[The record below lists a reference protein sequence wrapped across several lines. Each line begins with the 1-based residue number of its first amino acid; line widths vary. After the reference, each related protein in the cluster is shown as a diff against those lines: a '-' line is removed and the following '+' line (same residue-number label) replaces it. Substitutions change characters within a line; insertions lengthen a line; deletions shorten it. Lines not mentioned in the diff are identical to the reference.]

1 MLKIAMIGQKGIPAR
16 FGGVETHVHDLSS
29 RLAKLGHNVTAYSRK
44 WYTKKDTAFINDVL
58 AKSLPSIRT
67 KHLDTISH
75 TFLATI
81 DAINEEYDVIHYHGV
96 GPALLSWIPRLFA
109 PEITVITTFHSI
121 DRKHAKWGTFAKMV
135 LTVGEWMTGKFA
147 HKTISVSRTI
157 QQYMRDVYDVKTVY
171 IPNGVPNY
179 SKSTKL
185 SALQTWNLQPNKY
198 IIAVSRLI
206 KHKGIH
212 YLILAFKDLKLKN
225 PELLKDM
232 KLVIVGDGYYTDEY
246 VSSLKELAKDFSDSI
261 IFTGFQSGD
270 TLKQLFSHAHMMIH
284 PSDQEGLPITVL
296 EGMSFSLPVLV
307 SDIPE
312 HRELITDKRFL
323 FKRSNIENLKE
334 QIKQVLSLDTDKKI
348 IAGERNKKLVHDDYN
363 WDTIVHNT
371 EQVYETGKILE
382 IKKHQKQSI
391 YLQSLRRLKSLRKM

>member
-16 FGGVETHVHDLSS
+16 FGGVETHVHDLSA
-29 RLAKLGHNVTAYSRK
+29 RLAKIGHTVTAYSRK
-44 WYTKKDTAFINDVL
+44 WYTKKDTAFIDEVL

-67 KHLDTISH
+67 KHFDTISH

-81 DAINEEYDVIHYHGV
+81 DAINEEYDIIHYHGV
-96 GPALLSWIPRLFA
+96 GPALLSWVPRLFA
-109 PEITVITTFHSI
+109 PNITVITTFHSI
-121 DRKHAKWGTFAKMV
+121 DRKHAKWGTFAKMI
-135 LTVGEWMTGKFA
+135 LTIGEWMTGKFA

-157 QQYMRDVYDVKTVY
+157 QQYMRDVYDVETTY

-179 SKSTKL
+179 KKSTVL
-185 SALQTWNLQPNKY
+185 TALQTWNLQPDKY

-225 PELLKDM
+225 PELLRDM
-232 KLVIVGDGYYTDEY
+232 KLVIVGDGYYTNEY
-246 VSSLKELAKDFSDSI
+246 VTSLKKLAQDLSDSI
-261 IFTGFQSGD
+261 IFTGFQSGEI
-270 TLKQLFSHAHMMIH
+270 LKQLFSHAHMMIH

-312 HRELITDKRFL
+312 HRELVTDKRFL
-323 FKRSNIENLKE
+323 FKRSNIEDLKV
-334 QIKQVLSLDTDKKI
+334 QIQKILLLNTETKILTGKQ
-348 IAGERNKKLVHDDYN
+348 NKQLVHDDYN
-363 WDTIVHNT
+363 WETIVHNT
-371 EQVYETGKILE
+371 ELVYERGKNLEVNKANKIL
-382 IKKHQKQSI
+382 
-391 YLQSLRRLKSLRKM
+391 LGLRRFTKLRG